1 VTMKLTVEMI
11 GDRFPRYILACENR
25 TYWTGAD
32 WSPRKADAL
41 KYASLRVI
49 RDDWKRLQEQMQR
62 DMGELVATVAVR
74 ILTDKPLT
82 MEQITN
88 LGLFLSRAST
98 FTLDY
103 SVDRPAELQNAV
115 ISCQIR
121 WSTLRPKVDGEV
133 V

>member
-1 VTMKLTVEMI
+1 MKLTVEMI

-25 TYWTGAD
+25 TYWTGGG
-32 WSPRKADAL
+32 WSPKKAAAL

-62 DMGELVATVAVR
+62 DMTELVATVAVR
-74 ILTDKPLT
+74 LLTDKLLT

-88 LGLFLSRAST
+88 LACFLSGAST

-103 SVDRPAELQNAV
+103 SMDRPAELKNAV